1 MASKPTPGPADA
13 KSSAIARSLRKAVDY
28 LLDRPPV
35 HGELQQRLD
44 RWRAMPAVDLERSH
58 AETRYVVVATSAAD
72 GASRHGRLTAV
83 GAVAVSGGAID
94 FGDAFERVLT
104 APRSGTGVLPGGQ
117 VAAGDGQQAGL
128 DPGTAML
135 EFLEFVGKS
144 PLVAYRAEEHL
155 SAVARAV
162 RSLLG
167 HPLELPW
174 LDLAVLL
181 DTVFPKANCA
191 SFDDWLARC
200 GLDYDAGRSA
210 AGTAFATAQLL
221 QIALAAA
228 ERAGRS
234 NAAAI
239 IAGQKSRSTYGRYR

>member
-1 MASKPTPGPADA
+1 MASDPISGHTDPKG
-13 KSSAIARSLRKAVDY
+13 SAIARSLRKAVDY

-44 RWRAMPAVDLERSH
+44 RWRGVPAVDLERLH
-58 AETRYVVVATSAAD
+58 AETRYVVVATSATD
-72 GASRHGRLTAV
+72 GAPRHGRLAAV
-83 GAVAVSGGAID
+83 GAVAVSAGAID
-94 FGDAFERVLT
+94 FGDAFERLLRPT
-104 APRSGTGVLPGGQ
+104 RAGADAPAAGPA
-117 VAAGDGQQAGL
+117 AAGDGQQAEL

-135 EFLEFVGKS
+135 EFLELVGKS

-155 SAVARAV
+155 SAIAREV

-181 DTVFPKANCA
+181 DTVFPTANCA
-191 SFDDWLARC
+191 SFDDWLARF

-210 AGTAFATAQLL
+210 AGAAFAAAQLL
-221 QIALAAA
+221 LIALAAA
-228 ERAGRS
+228 ERAGRG

-239 IAGQKSRSTYGRYR
+239 IALQKSRSTYGRYR